1 MSAATNGY
9 ILRYTLAGREQSV
22 PVDRERVVIGRSPS
36 CDLVIPEERISRQ
49 HATIYRD
56 GDHWVVFDM
65 GSANGTLLNDQPV
78 TKSELRQGDV
88 LTFGELRVTFSLKNP
103 AASGAS
109 QVVVDRSATP
119 ANKTAVFDMAELS
132 LISSISSPPDSR
144 ATSSQSSLT
153 AAAWAV
159 GLFNQA
165 AQALLS
171 SENLDDIFAKVL
183 DLIFRNLPVERACI
197 ALLDEAGGLQ
207 PRSFRSIRQGGEL
220 MAISHS
226 IAQEAISQKQ
236 AVIVGDAGSDAR
248 FGAEA
253 SILALNIKSAMCAP
267 MYNEGR
273 VSGVIYVDNRDPRN
287 RFTED
292 QLRLLSTFGIFSA
305 IAVEQTRLR
314 DRYDREQ
321 RIRSRLAMY
330 NSPAVVDRI
339 VQGALDAAQVSVG
352 DMMAEEKVATV
363 IFSDLSGFTSMS
375 EKLEPTEV
383 AQLLNGIFEKLTDA
397 VFAHE
402 GTLDKFMGDGMMAF
416 FGAPLDQPDHALR
429 AVRAGL
435 DMLVALARFNE
446 QIGAR
451 SPVRMRIGINTG
463 PVIVGDIG
471 SPSRRNYTV
480 IGDAVNV
487 ASRLE
492 SSVAEPGMVVIGR
505 STWELVKDAVDCR
518 SLGLRALKGKEMEIE
533 AFEVIAL
540 R

>member
-1 MSAATNGY
+1 MAAKSNG
-9 ILRYTLAGREQSV
+9 ITLRYTLAGQKKV
-22 PVDRERVVIGRSPS
+22 VTLDRDRIVVGRSPAS
-36 CDLVIPEERISRQ
+36 DLVIPEERISRQ
-49 HATIYRD
+49 HATIFRE
-56 GDHWVVFDM
+56 GSEWAVFDM
-65 GSANGTLLNDQPV
+65 GSANGTQVNGKPV
-78 TKSELRQGDV
+78 VKAVVRDGDV
-88 LTFGELRVTFSLKNP
+88 VTFGEFDVKVEVP
-103 AASGAS
+103 VSGHTGP
-109 QVVVDRSATP
+109 QNVVVDRSAVP

-132 LISSISSPPDSR
+132 LISSVSGPVEGRSKSE
-144 ATSSQSSLT
+144 QNELK

-165 AQALLS
+165 AQALLTS
-171 SENLDDIFAKVL
+171 DGLDDVFSKVL

-197 ALLDEAGGLQ
+197 ALHDETDGLQ
-207 PRSFRSIRQGGEL
+207 PHSFRSIRDGGEP
-220 MAISHS
+220 MAISQS

-236 AVIVGDAGSDAR
+236 AVIVGDIGSDDR
-248 FGAEA
+248 FGGEA

-314 DRYDREQ
+314 ERYDREQ

-339 VQGALDAAQVSVG
+339 VEGTLDTEQPAIG
-352 DMMAEEKVATV
+352 DMMAEERETTI
-363 IFSDLSGFTSMS
+363 IFSDLSGFTAMS
-375 EKLEPTEV
+375 EKLAPTEV

-397 VFAHE
+397 VFAEE

-416 FGAPLDQPDHALR
+416 FGAPLEQPDHAAR
-429 AVRAGL
+429 ACRAGL
-435 DMLVALARFNE
+435 AMQKALADFNE
-446 QIGAR
+446 QIR
-451 SPVRMRIGINTG
+451 SPKPVQMRVGINTG

-471 SPSRRNYTV
+471 SPMRRNYTV
-480 IGDAVNV
+480 IGDSVNV

-492 SSVAEPGMVVIGR
+492 SSVAKPGMVVVGR
-505 STWELVKDAVDCR
+505 STYELIKDRFDCR
-518 SLGLRALKGKEMEIE
+518 DLGRHALKGKEMEVE
-533 AFEVIAL
+533 AFEVVAE